1 MAVTVTTTTSPHFII
16 AGALMGGL
24 ALALAQTLP
33 SEMRARENTSYAP
46 VTDQR
51 LRDPEPGNWLMYRR
65 TYNGWGHSPL
75 RQITSLNVVDLT
87 PVWVFRTGVDD
98 EHHQAPPIV
107 NEGTMFVTTSAQVI
121 ALDAKDGDLLWR
133 YVRELPPDLR
143 RPHPTNRGVG
153 LYDDKVYVGTL
164 DAHVVALDA
173 TSDEVVWER
182 AVEDYRRSYYITMAP
197 LVVDGKVMVGAS
209 GGEQGIRGFVTAL
222 DARTGDEVWKR
233 YTIPAPGEPG
243 SDTWP
248 GESWRTGGGPVWLT
262 GTYDPELNLTCWG
275 TGNPGPWMGDTRT
288 GDNLYTNSTIALDA
302 DTGELRGHHQYH
314 WNGSW
319 DWDEANSPL
328 LVDIERG
335 GQTIPALVHPGRNG
349 YLWLLERHADR
360 ISFVESKPYV
370 YQNVFTS
377 LDPHTGR
384 PTYDSEHVPGIGKR
398 AQFCP
403 SLAGAKNWPPE
414 AYSPQTGYLY
424 IPANDNLCSF
434 MEGREVE
441 YIPGQDFTGAEFE
454 SFIRDGA
461 DHVGELQAWNL
472 DTGHEVWTHE
482 FASGTD
488 GSVLTTGG
496 GLVFLGGGDFRAFNA
511 LSGKLLWQIRTNYGH
526 TGVPTSYAVNGVQY
540 IAVQS
545 GALPMQGRVR
555 GPQYGVDDP
564 RDGLIWVFA
573 LDCQC

>member
-1 MAVTVTTTTSPHFII
+1 MAVTVTTTLTVPHFII
-16 AGALMGGL
+16 VGMMAVGLVL
-24 ALALAQTLP
+24 ALALPLP
-33 SEMRARENTSYAP
+33 SEMRARQNIRYVP

-65 TYNGWGHSPL
+65 TYNGWGYSPL
-75 RQITSLNVVDLT
+75 RQIRSQNVVDLK
-87 PVWVFRTGVDD
+87 PAWVFSTGVYD

-107 NEGTMFVTTSAQVI
+107 NEGAMFVTTGAQVI
-121 ALDAKDGDLLWR
+121 ALDATDGDLLWR
-133 YVRELPPDLR
+133 YVRELPEDLR
-143 RPHPTNRGVG
+143 RPHATNRGVG

-173 TSDEVVWER
+173 TSGKVVWER
-182 AVEDYRRSYYITMAP
+182 AVEDYRLGYYITMAP
-197 LVVDGKVMVGAS
+197 LVADGKVMVGTS
-209 GGEQGIRGFVTAL
+209 GGEQGIRGSVTAL
-222 DARTGDEVWKR
+222 DAVSGDEVWKH

-243 SDTWP
+243 SDTWR

-262 GTYDPELNLTCWG
+262 GTYDPELNLTYWG
-275 TGNPGPWMGDTRT
+275 VGNPGPWMGDARP
-288 GDNLYTNSTIALDA
+288 GDNLYTNSTIVLDA

-319 DWDEANSPL
+319 DWDEANAPL

-335 GQTIPALVHPGRNG
+335 GRTIPALVHAGRNG
-349 YLWLLERHADR
+349 YLWFLERHANR
-360 ISFVESKPYV
+360 LSFIEGKPYV

-377 LDPHTGR
+377 LHPYTGR
-384 PTYDSEHVPGIGKR
+384 PTYDPEHVPGIGKR
-398 AQFCP
+398 VQFCP

-454 SFIRDGA
+454 VFERDGA
-461 DHVGELQAWNL
+461 DHIGELQAWDL
-472 DTGHEVWTHE
+472 DTGDRVWSWE

-488 GSVLTTGG
+488 GAVLTTGG
-496 GLVFLGGGDFRAFNA
+496 GLVFLGGGDFRAFHA
-511 LSGKLLWQIRTNYGH
+511 WSGRLLWRIRTNYGR

-545 GALPMQGRVR
+545 GAQPLQGH
-555 GPQYGVDDP
+555 GVDAP
-564 RDGLIWVFA
+564 QDGLVWAFA